1 MEVEGATAA
10 FVGKTAVAQSVEQSA
25 PAQRT
30 ELAKVDLPAVV
41 ASEQE
46 DNNEARDNNG
56 MPRRSRRSPRH
67 LRVSGQRRRRYRDE
81 RYPVQSPMPL
91 TVACAS
97 PELASGKVWISYPV
111 ARTQDMQVEEQRE
124 QKLEL
129 EQNASVAVEP
139 QAAAAVVEHI
149 VDVPAQADVA
159 QPDVSVVE
167 TQTVVAETAHPEV
180 IATPVEQQPQIIAES
195 DAPVAEEI
203 AAKAEPVAEVVASPV
218 IEEPADVVVSQPE
231 AVEEI
236 VEVVETAP
244 VVEEVAAPQE
254 VVAAPVVE
262 TAVVKS
268 DAVATRVDAEHLH
281 SHATAPITRAP
292 APEYVPEA
300 PRHSE
305 WQRPVFAFEG
315 KGAAGGH
322 SASHQATAPATR
334 PQSVE

>member
-1 MEVEGATAA
+1 M
-10 FVGKTAVAQSVEQSA
+10 
-25 PAQRT
+25 
-30 ELAKVDLPAVV
+30 
-41 ASEQE
+41 
-46 DNNEARDNNG
+46 
-56 MPRRSRRSPRH
+56 
-67 LRVSGQRRRRYRDE
+67 
-81 RYPVQSPMPL
+81 
-91 TVACAS
+91 
-97 PELASGKVWISYPV
+97 
-111 ARTQDMQVEEQRE
+111 
-124 QKLEL
+124 
-129 EQNASVAVEP
+129 
-139 QAAAAVVEHI
+139 
-149 VDVPAQADVA
+149 
-159 QPDVSVVE
+159 E

-195 DAPVAEEI
+195 DTPVAEEI
-203 AAKAEPVAEVVASPV
+203 AAKAEPVAEVVAEVVASPV

-281 SHATAPITRAP
+281 SHATAPMTRAP

-305 WQRPVFAFEG
+305 WQRPAFAFEG

>member
-1 MEVEGATAA
+1 M
-10 FVGKTAVAQSVEQSA
+10 
-25 PAQRT
+25 
-30 ELAKVDLPAVV
+30 
-41 ASEQE
+41 
-46 DNNEARDNNG
+46 
-56 MPRRSRRSPRH
+56 
-67 LRVSGQRRRRYRDE
+67 
-81 RYPVQSPMPL
+81 
-91 TVACAS
+91 
-97 PELASGKVWISYPV
+97 
-111 ARTQDMQVEEQRE
+111 
-124 QKLEL
+124 
-129 EQNASVAVEP
+129 
-139 QAAAAVVEHI
+139 
-149 VDVPAQADVA
+149 
-159 QPDVSVVE
+159 
-167 TQTVVAETAHPEV
+167 
-180 IATPVEQQPQIIAES
+180 
-195 DAPVAEEI
+195 
-203 AAKAEPVAEVVASPV
+203 AEVVASPV

-236 VEVVETAP
+236 AEVVETAP
-244 VVEEVAAPQE
+244 VVEEVAASQE

-281 SHATAPITRAP
+281 SHATAPMTRAP